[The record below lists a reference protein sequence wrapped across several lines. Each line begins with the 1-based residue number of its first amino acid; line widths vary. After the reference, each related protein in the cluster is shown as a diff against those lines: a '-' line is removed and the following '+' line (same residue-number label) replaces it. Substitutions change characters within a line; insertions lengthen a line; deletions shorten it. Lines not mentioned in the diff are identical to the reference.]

1 VKTSASRWTGATTLL
16 LLVAGSALAADQ
28 VYNFKGGVTTRAVQ
42 GITRQELE
50 PMPGDGGFFSWT
62 YTFMFCL
69 DDNSSGM
76 IQFTYWKMYIKKQR
90 GLYFS
95 FSDKGDKRT
104 FRKGVYDAG
113 EVSYTQDPP
122 QLRMGPQ
129 SWKGFYPDFTL
140 HLDFPADGDLPEMK
154 ADIRYHCRT
163 PGWRPGQGPV
173 HYGTPDGD
181 WYDLVVMI
189 PWADVDGTLTIN
201 GQTRAI
207 KGFGYSDHNTQNVFP
222 TKQTDELMA
231 LRSFSDQHSVN
242 FLEYIAPESYGRQR
256 TTWILVMKGDRI
268 LYATDHWEHAEFDF
282 QTEKMHG
289 YKYPTRIT
297 VNIQQPECR
306 LTGEI
311 RTQKFVE
318 AMDALD
324 ELPSF
329 LKPFARKFV
338 SAPVFIR
345 QMAEVDWHLVM
356 PTEAIDDTFQA
367 RGIYETTIIK

>member
-1 VKTSASRWTGATTLL
+1 
-16 LLVAGSALAADQ
+16 
-28 VYNFKGGVTTRAVQ
+28 
-42 GITRQELE
+42 
-50 PMPGDGGFFSWT
+50 
-62 YTFMFCL
+62 
-69 DDNSSGM
+69 
-76 IQFTYWKMYIKKQR
+76 
-90 GLYFS
+90 
-95 FSDKGDKRT
+95 
-104 FRKGVYDAG
+104 
-113 EVSYTQDPP
+113 
-122 QLRMGPQ
+122 
-129 SWKGFYPDFTL
+129 
-140 HLDFPADGDLPEMK
+140 MK

-173 HYGTPDGD
+173 HYGAPDGD
-181 WYDLVVMI
+181 WYDLIVMI

-222 TKQTDELMA
+222 TKQAEELMA

-268 LYATDHWEHAEFDF
+268 LYATDQLEHAQFDF

-297 VNIQQPECR
+297 VSIDQPECK
-306 LTGEI
+306 LTGEL
-311 RTQKFVE
+311 RTRQFVE
-318 AMDALD
+318 ALDAMD

-345 QMAEVDWHLVM
+345 QTAEVDWHLVM
-356 PTEAIDDTFQA
+356 PMKKIDDTFRA